1 MCNRTNLLQIVDS
14 NVLAN
19 SYGGGIPSNTS
30 GGNYYYFFIIFL
42 VYHYLYLLMLSI
54 DLLLLLL
61 FFRRNFIYIQFVQNK
76 IINKFIDDNIIWLTR
91 SIQMEIRSICFD
103 SRFYAIV
110 LINFSFRTAILS
122 LNLNRKKKL
131 IICK

>member
-1 MCNRTNLLQIVDS
+1 MYWLIVT
-14 NVLAN
+14 VAVFHQTHQAV
-19 SYGGGIPSNTS
+19 IIVI
-30 GGNYYYFFIIFL
+30 IIFL

-54 DLLLLLL
+54 DFLLLLL

-91 SIQMEIRSICFD
+91 SIQIEIRSICFD

-122 LNLNRKKKL
+122 LNLNRKKNSSFVSRL
-131 IICK
+131 